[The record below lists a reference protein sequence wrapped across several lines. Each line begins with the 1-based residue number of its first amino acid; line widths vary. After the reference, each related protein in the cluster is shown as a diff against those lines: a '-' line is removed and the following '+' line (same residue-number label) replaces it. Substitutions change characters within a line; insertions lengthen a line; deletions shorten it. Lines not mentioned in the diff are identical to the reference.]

1 VTRTYYD
8 MEVDPDDVWR
18 ALRKSRQSPPGAA
31 SESYEGNI
39 DPKSRS
45 LTPEG
50 AARVGTY
57 RAALEQAEQLMKAA
71 AATGPAAQPLPLFY
85 ALSQFGRAIAAAA
98 PVLSTSTR
106 EFKLNGHGVQ
116 ATNLDSADRDGVAA
130 VTVAGLPPVRRGRK
144 QDGAFV
150 KVAKALRA
158 SPMRETRSLGQILG
172 RIPHS
177 EGFGLTGQ
185 EHSPE
190 PILTL
195 TSIYPAME
203 GEQVV
208 TIRGLPFDLLAGE
221 PSPNNPGG
229 AVPRP
234 LEPDDQQVADTLS
247 TYPSLRGW
255 KWLESPI
262 PVRVNP
268 NGLGSWDANVCFP
281 TTAGRSAVRDHATLY
296 RGEFFAFPSVE
307 DGLPVHPFLAW
318 WQVLISLSMLA
329 RYQPNEWFTLI
340 DVDRHED
347 AVPIESMLTFCQ
359 NALPDLALRAI
370 EDASSKLLLTT

>member
-1 VTRTYYD
+1 MRTWLD
-8 MEVDPDDVWR
+8 VEADPGGVWR

-31 SESYEGNI
+31 SESFPGNI
-39 DPKSRS
+39 DSAIGELSPD
-45 LTPEG
+45 G

-57 RAALEQAEQLMKAA
+57 RAALEQAEQLMKATA
-71 AATGPAAQPLPLFY
+71 STGPAAQPLALFY

-98 PVLSTSTR
+98 LSLDTSTR
-106 EFKLNGHGVQ
+106 EFQLKGHGVKV
-116 ATNLDSADRDGVAA
+116 TNLDSADKDGVAK
-130 VTVAGLPPVRRGRK
+130 VTVTGDPRIARSPK

-150 KVAKALRA
+150 KVAKALTA
-158 SPMRETRSLGQILG
+158 SPMREVRSLGQVLG
-172 RIPHS
+172 WIPQS
-177 EGFGLTGQ
+177 NEFSLRGR
-185 EHSPE
+185 EDPPE
-190 PILTL
+190 PILTVM
-195 TSIYPAME
+195 SFYPAD
-203 GEQVV
+203 GGSQVV
-208 TIRGLPFDLLAGE
+208 TISGLPFDLLAGE

-229 AVPRP
+229 VVPRR
-234 LEPDDQQVADTLS
+234 LEPGDQRVADTLAR
-247 TYPSLRGW
+247 YPSLRGW
-255 KWLESPI
+255 AWLDSTI
-262 PVRVNP
+262 PARVNLS
-268 NGLGSWDANVCFP
+268 GLGSWDANVCFP

-370 EDASSKLLLTT
+370 EDASSKPLLTT